1 MEQNNKPPGVQL
13 REGSNDLGLNATQSW
28 CLLRYL
34 PIMFGDLVH
43 PNDQHWYLFIL
54 LLQIVNIVFS
64 SVIATGITIYLK
76 HLIAEHHGLFK
87 HLFPDKNL
95 LPKHHFM
102 VHYPSC
108 MQKIGPL
115 IHCWCMRYEAK
126 YNVFKKQLKSFKN
139 ITKTLAK
146 KHHCQ
151 MAYIWQTF
159 DPNAMKFGPG
169 KMVLLNEMEVGAEM
183 AGKLNVS
190 TWTKVLNV
198 KWVKHC
204 GNTYRSGLAVC
215 VQVQNDMPVFHVI
228 QNIVIKDE
236 HILLI
241 TTALKTLC
249 LDEHIHAYKV
259 ADTEAPYVLEIKDIL
274 HHKLFDI
281 LISYGCDS
289 DLFIVPYSFM

>member
-1 MEQNNKPPGVQL
+1 M
-13 REGSNDLGLNATQSW
+13 
-28 CLLRYL
+28 
-34 PIMFGDLVH
+34 
-43 PNDQHWYLFIL
+43 
-54 LLQIVNIVFS
+54 
-64 SVIATGITIYLK
+64 
-76 HLIAEHHGLFK
+76 FK

-126 YNVFKKQLKSFKN
+126 HNVFKKQLKSFKN

-146 KHHCQ
+146 KHQYQ

-169 KMVLLNEMEVGAEM
+169 KMVPLNEMEVGTEM

-241 TTALKTLC
+241 TTALKTL
-249 LDEHIHAYKV
+249 LSRRALLRLPLLVIDGN
-259 ADTEAPYVLEIKDIL
+259 
-274 HHKLFDI
+274 HHPSTSLTT
-281 LISYGCDS
+281 SPS
-289 DLFIVPYSFM
+289 SPVPGTHYLPHLSPITWAI

>member
-1 MEQNNKPPGVQL
+1 
-13 REGSNDLGLNATQSW
+13 
-28 CLLRYL
+28 
-34 PIMFGDLVH
+34 
-43 PNDQHWYLFIL
+43 
-54 LLQIVNIVFS
+54 
-64 SVIATGITIYLK
+64 
-76 HLIAEHHGLFK
+76 
-87 HLFPDKNL
+87 
-95 LPKHHFM
+95 M
-102 VHYPSC
+102 VP
-108 MQKIGPL
+108 
-115 IHCWCMRYEAK
+115 
-126 YNVFKKQLKSFKN
+126 
-139 ITKTLAK
+139 
-146 KHHCQ
+146 
-151 MAYIWQTF
+151 
-159 DPNAMKFGPG
+159 
-169 KMVLLNEMEVGAEM
+169 LNEMEVGAEM
-183 AGKLNVS
+183 AGKRNVS

-281 LISYGCDS
+281 LMSYGCDS